1 MIYNCQPTIMNTLA
15 YLKRINFEGA
25 PNVNLNTFKRLHEH
39 HLNNV
44 PFENLDI
51 QHNRAIIL
59 ELKHIFNKVVENKRG
74 GFCYEVN
81 YLFQQL
87 LLQLGYDVKK
97 ISAQIV
103 DDKETGPEFDHLALI
118 VKLNGTNWLADVGFG
133 DLFVKPLSIDTTDT
147 QYDGRHYFKIDNVDK
162 NNFLLSMSMN
172 GTDFE
177 KKYIFQTDAKEI
189 EQFEAE
195 CRFKQSDP
203 SSYFVKNKIVTRPI
217 GKGRKTIFNEKYTFK
232 TGSAKTEFMIENKE
246 DEIRIL
252 KKEFNIT
259 I

>member
-1 MIYNCQPTIMNTLA
+1 MNTSA
-15 YLKRINFEGA
+15 YLKRINFEGV
-25 PNVNLNTFKRLHEH
+25 PNVDLGTFKKLHEH
-39 HLNNV
+39 HLSHV

-51 QHNRAIIL
+51 QYKKEIVL
-59 ELKHIFNKVVENKRG
+59 EQKHIFNKVVENRRG

-103 DDKETGPEFDHLALI
+103 DETETGPEFDHLALI
-118 VKLNGTNWLADVGFG
+118 VKLNGNNWLADVGFG
-133 DLFVKPLSIDTTDT
+133 DLFVKPLNIDTADT
-147 QYDGRHYFKIDNVDK
+147 QYDGRHYFKIENVDK
-162 NNFLLSMSMN
+162 KNFLLSMSTN
-172 GTDFE
+172 GTGFE

-195 CRFKQSDP
+195 CQFKQQDP

-217 GKGRKTIFNEKYTFK
+217 GQGRKTIFNEKYTFK